1 MGLLVSS
8 GTAGRTRV
16 AQLTVA
22 RLIDV
27 ASVGHSWAGT
37 RVLVRADLNAPLADG
52 TVTDEAR
59 IAASV
64 PTIRHL
70 LDAGAAVAVCS
81 HLGRPKGMV
90 VAELSLS
97 PCAER
102 LSDLLGQPAE
112 LLPDCVGDAVND
124 RVAALEP
131 GQVVVLEN
139 LRFHVG
145 EEANDAGFAAQ
156 LASGFTHYVNDAFGA
171 AHRAHAST
179 EGVARLL
186 PACAGLLMARE
197 VEVLTGLL
205 DRPVSPFVAVL
216 GGAKVSD
223 KLPLIEHLLERCDRI
238 LIGGAMCF
246 TFLAALGDPVGKS
259 LHEGPDAQRLARG
272 LLERSGRVNCTLQLP
287 VDILIADTF
296 DESADIEVVPSD
308 AIPEWGI
315 GVDIGPRTAAAY
327 DEVIAA
333 AKTVFWNGP
342 MGAFEIP
349 PFADGTRAIANAM
362 ATTAAVTV
370 AGGGDS
376 GAALAQWGLE
386 DQLTHCSTGGGAALE
401 LLEGRALPGVAALP
415 VA

>member
-1 MGLLVSS
+1 
-8 GTAGRTRV
+8 V
-16 AQLTVA
+16 AQLV
-22 RLIDV
+22 DV
-27 ASVGHSWAGT
+27 TSVGHSWAGA
-37 RVLVRADLNAPLADG
+37 RVLLRADLNVPLEDG
-52 TVTDEAR
+52 RVTDDAR

-70 LDAGAAVAVCS
+70 LDSGAAVAVCS
-81 HLGRPKGMV
+81 HLGRPKGAV
-90 VAELSLS
+90 VAELSLA
-97 PCAER
+97 PCAAR
-102 LSDLLGQPAE
+102 LGELLGRPVE
-112 LLPDCVGDAVND
+112 LLPDCVGDQVQA
-124 RVAALEP
+124 RVAALKP
-131 GQVVVLEN
+131 GEVVVLEN
-139 LRFHVG
+139 LRFHAE
-145 EEANDAGFAAQ
+145 EEANDPGFAMR
-156 LASGFTHYVNDAFGA
+156 LATGYTHYVNDAFGA

-186 PACAGLLMARE
+186 PACAGLLMAKE
-197 VEVLTGLL
+197 VGVLTGLL
-205 DRPVSPFVAVL
+205 TRPKIPFVAVL

-223 KLPLIEHLLERCDRI
+223 KLPLIEHLLVRCDRI

-259 LHEGPDAQRLARG
+259 LHEGPEAQRLAHG

-287 VDILIADTF
+287 TDILVADRF
-296 DESADIEVVPSD
+296 DAGAAIEVVPSD

-315 GVDIGPRTAAAY
+315 GVDIGPRTAAGYA
-327 DEVIAA
+327 EVIAA

-362 ATTAAVTV
+362 ATTDAVTV

-386 DQLTHCSTGGGAALE
+386 DKLTHCSTGGGAALE
-401 LLEGRALPGVAALP
+401 LLEGRTLPGVAALS